1 MKKIFVLMFVLSAVA
16 FGQTSNASDAIVRK
30 DTNGVYR
37 AVLLNRTYRSTTLD
51 TSIVYQAVD
60 WKNIFVTVQSK
71 DSARCRISY
80 QLSADGTTWGVAT
93 TKDSLSTTSSVG
105 DLKTVNIT
113 DQILGSPYFRL
124 IFNFTITGIPQG
136 TTTNTYTAILTK
148 KNY

>member
-1 MKKIFVLMFVLSAVA
+1 MKKIFVLLFVLSAVA
-16 FGQTSNASDAIVRK
+16 FGQASNVSELVVRK
-30 DTNGVYR
+30 DTNGVYG
-37 AVLLNRTYRSTTLD
+37 AVLSNRTYRSTTLD

-60 WKNIFVTVQSK
+60 WKNVFVTVQSK

-93 TKDSLSTTSSVG
+93 TKDSLSTVTATG
-105 DLKTVNIT
+105 DLKSVNIT

-124 IFNFTITGIPQG
+124 IFNFTITGVPQG
-136 TTTNTYTAILTK
+136 TTTNTYSAILTK